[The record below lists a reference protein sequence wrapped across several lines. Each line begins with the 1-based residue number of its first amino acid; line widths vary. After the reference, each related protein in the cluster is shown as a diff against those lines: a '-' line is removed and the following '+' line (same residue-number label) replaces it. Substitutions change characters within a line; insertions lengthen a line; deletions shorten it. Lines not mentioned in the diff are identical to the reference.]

1 MAARPAALAVE
12 EASEAASGAGGAG
25 VGVEAGGFGG
35 DAGGSSDIG
44 YRIMI
49 AGTAARVA
57 AAEKSPKSQAILK
70 RLDEP
75 ITLHF
80 PNETPLQEVLKHIKD
95 TAKDADG
102 KKLPI
107 YVDPVGLQEAEKTLD
122 APVSFDLEDVPLKS
136 ALRLLLRQLGMAYCV
151 RDGVLII
158 SSLQGIA
165 NELNEAQRELM
176 ILYPDKFP
184 GLRPG
189 AGMGGGMGGMG
200 GQGMM

>member
-1 MAARPAALAVE
+1 
-12 EASEAASGAGGAG
+12 
-25 VGVEAGGFGG
+25 
-35 DAGGSSDIG
+35 
-44 YRIMI
+44 MI
-49 AGTAARVA
+49 ASTAPRVA

-80 PNETPLQEVLKHIKD
+80 PNETPLQEVLKHIRD
-95 TAKDADG
+95 SAKDADG

-107 YVDPVGLQEAEKTLD
+107 YVDPIGLQEAEKTLD

-184 GLRPG
+184 AMQPG
-189 AGMGGGMGGMG
+189 GMRGGMGGMG